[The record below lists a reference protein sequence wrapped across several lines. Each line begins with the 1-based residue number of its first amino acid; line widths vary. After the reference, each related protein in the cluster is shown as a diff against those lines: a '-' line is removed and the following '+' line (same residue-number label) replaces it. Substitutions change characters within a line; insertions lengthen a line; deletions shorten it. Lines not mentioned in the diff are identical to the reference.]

1 MSISTFASNQHQ
13 GTPMVTNAGL
23 APDVSLHVDYTD
35 TTAGGSALTR
45 RAESLVREVFAGALE
60 LTRSAQP
67 DDVVRLGQQALRT
80 VVDSPDFTR
89 LAERQGAAWS
99 VNPQLRY
106 PDPTAVQPRWL
117 TVARGDGTGIR
128 LAVGDDSWAGVHD
141 VLAHLTQGDA
151 TTSWMQSLPRDLQDV
166 VAALDR
172 AGLVT
177 ALEAPQLERH
187 RPGVTVLGHN
197 TVVVRSHRASVMVDP
212 LLFATDASNPESYQP
227 LPLREVGP
235 LDAVLITHSHP
246 DHFAPATL
254 LRLPR
259 ETTMIVPYVERE
271 TILCFDMAAR
281 LRELG
286 FIDVVELDW
295 WSSHTVGDV
304 VVTALPFYGEQ
315 PSESEVLH
323 PDVRNSGATYH
334 VSTPEISA
342 VFLADSGRDH
352 LGDVTEMSR
361 RGRQRLGRA
370 NLVFSG
376 YRGWITYPLQL
387 LGSSVARYLLFVPP
401 HAWGARQSLMT
412 TAEEAVTIAEVWGAD
427 LLVPYA
433 DGGAPWHWRIGLG
446 PVLDGTGT
454 EHVGFDP
461 FPERVA
467 EAAARRTHAL
477 DGSMIPSSVE
487 VRILRP
493 NDILRPGT
501 YEVDHLP
508 GFTWPGTD

>member
-1 MSISTFASNQHQ
+1 
-13 GTPMVTNAGL
+13 MVTNAGL
-23 APDVSLHVDYTD
+23 ADDVSLHVDYAD
-35 TTAGGSALTR
+35 TTPGGSALTR
-45 RAESLVREVFAGALE
+45 RAESLVREVFAGPLE
-60 LTRSAQP
+60 LARSAHP
-67 DDVVRLGQQALRT
+67 ADLVRLGPEALRT
-80 VVDSPDFTR
+80 VVDSPAFTR
-89 LAERQGAAWS
+89 LAEREGAAWN
-99 VNPQLRY
+99 VRPELRY
-106 PDPTAVQPRWL
+106 PDPSAVQPRWL
-117 TVARGDGTGIR
+117 TVARGDGAGIR
-128 LAVGDDSWAGVHD
+128 LAVGDDSWFGVHD
-141 VLAHLTQGDA
+141 VLARLTQGDA
-151 TTSWMQSLPRDLQDV
+151 TSSWLQSLPRDLQGV
-166 VAALDR
+166 VAALDG

-177 ALEAPQLERH
+177 PMEVPLPEHH

-197 TVVVRSHRASVMVDP
+197 TVVVRSYRTAVMVDP
-212 LLFATDASNPESYQP
+212 LLFSADSANPQTYQP
-227 LPLREVGP
+227 LPLRQIGP
-235 LDAVLITHSHP
+235 INAVLITHSHP
-246 DHFAPATL
+246 DHFAPAAL

-259 ETTMIVPYVERE
+259 ETTLIVPHIERE

-286 FIDVVELDW
+286 FTDVVELDW

-315 PSESEVLH
+315 PSEADVLH
-323 PDVRNSGATYH
+323 PDVRNSGATFH
-334 VSTPEISA
+334 VKTPDVSA

-352 LGDVTEMSR
+352 LGDVKEMSR
-361 RGRQRLGRA
+361 RGRERLGSA

-401 HAWGARQSLMT
+401 NAWGARHSLMT

-454 EHVGFDP
+454 ENVGFDP

-467 EAAARRTHAL
+467 EAAANRVQAF
-477 DGSMIPSSVE
+477 DGSMVPSSVE
-487 VRILRP
+487 VRVLRP

-501 YEVDHLP
+501 YEVDRLP
-508 GFTWPGTD
+508 GFSWPGSG